1 MIKLFYVCGGLMPD
15 KYNLKTMKQGDGFF
29 RTCESRKEA
38 NKIADSVYKYAK
50 RYGKRFTTNIKPWF
64 HNNFQILVQRLP
76 DETDT

>member
-1 MIKLFYVCGGLMPD
+1 MPD

-50 RYGKRFTTNIKPWF
+50 
-64 HNNFQILVQRLP
+64 
-76 DETDT
+76 